1 MPYTIPAATEMPE
14 ALGTAITYMVARIG
28 SVITTVTAEPILCLG
43 IAMWCIGGAIG
54 LFKRLV

>member
-1 MPYTIPAATEMPE
+1 MPAALT
-14 ALGTAITYMVARIG
+14 TAIEFMVGQIG
-28 SVITTVTAEPILCLG
+28 SVMTTVTGNAVLCLG